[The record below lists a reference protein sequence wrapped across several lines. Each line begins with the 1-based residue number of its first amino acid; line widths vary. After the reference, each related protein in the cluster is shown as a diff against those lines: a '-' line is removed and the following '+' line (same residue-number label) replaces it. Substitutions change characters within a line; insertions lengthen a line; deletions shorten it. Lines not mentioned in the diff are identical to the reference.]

1 MLNSKRH
8 RRYED
13 LKFTPK
19 ARNLEGSLEQALKEA
34 VDDATLRKIKR
45 VSYSANAA
53 TEVMNLLIFNCSDN
67 NCIKLLLTFIAT
79 LCLYKLCKEQCNSVF
94 NIVHIR
100 FTFYATN

>member
-1 MLNSKRH
+1 MPTFKRH

-53 TEVMNLLIFNCSDN
+53 TEVMNLLICNCSDN
-67 NCIKLLLTFIAT
+67 SRIKNAFTSYNAI
-79 LCLYKLCKEQCNSVF
+79 LY
-94 NIVHIR
+94 NII
-100 FTFYATN
+100 

>member
-1 MLNSKRH
+1 MLTFKRH

-53 TEVMNLLIFNCSDN
+53 TEVMNLLICNCSDN
-67 NCIKLLLTFIAT
+67 SRIKNAFKPYHHLRTMQFYITSYNTFISR
-79 LCLYKLCKEQCNSVF
+79 LMLP
-94 NIVHIR
+94 
-100 FTFYATN
+100 TN

>member
-1 MLNSKRH
+1 MPTFKRH

-53 TEVMNLLIFNCSDN
+53 TEVMNLLICNCSDKSRN
-67 NCIKLLLTFIAT
+67 KKMLSHHSSHWSYNGTMQFYIKSYNTFI
-79 LCLYKLCKEQCNSVF
+79 S
-94 NIVHIR
+94 R
-100 FTFYATN
+100 FMLTN